1 MSEMEEETRMSK
13 GSLAPGPTATI
24 EPDAGVAG
32 RAGHTRA
39 IGLPP
44 SLLRVGGLLATIVII
59 MVVFQIQN
67 SFFLTGNNMLELVRS
82 MSTLGIVALGE
93 MLVIIAAE
101 IDLSVGAVYGFCAM
115 ALGEMWIHGV
125 PVYVALPATLAIGAL
140 IGVVNAFFTVV
151 VRIPSFI
158 VTLGMFSLAQGLTYL
173 ISGSQSINP
182 QFANP
187 PVDAG
192 QYAFFHG
199 LSGATLP
206 FNIPVQILWLVV
218 AAVIIGLLLHR
229 SLFGFRLT
237 ALGGNPEAARLVGLP
252 VKSYKFWVF
261 AISGLC
267 AAVGGILDF
276 SFISSTSPNA
286 GINNITFPTFAAVII
301 GGASLSGGRGTVI
314 GTLAGALLLGT
325 LANGLNLNLVDPF
338 VQLIAVGIVTIAAV
352 ALDRWAS
359 TLHGRTART

>member
-1 MSEMEEETRMSK
+1 MSK
-13 GSLAPGPTATI
+13 GSLAPGPATAI
-24 EPDAGVAG
+24 ESDAGGAG
-32 RAGHTRA
+32 RAARPRA

-44 SLLRVGGLLATIVII
+44 SLLRVGGLLAAIVII

-67 SFFLTGNNMLELVRS
+67 SFFLTGNNTLELVRS

-93 MLVIIAAE
+93 TLVIIAAE

-115 ALGEMWIHGV
+115 ALGEMWIHGL
-125 PVYVALPATLAIGAL
+125 PVYVALPAALTIGAL

-199 LSGATLP
+199 LAGATLP

-237 ALGGNPEAARLVGLP
+237 AIGGNPEAARLVGLP
-252 VKSYKFWVF
+252 VRSYKFWVF

-267 AAVGGILDF
+267 AAIGGILDF

-301 GGASLSGGRGTVI
+301 GGASLTGGRGTVI

-359 TLHGRTART
+359 TWRGRTARP

>member
-1 MSEMEEETRMSK
+1 MGELEERRMPEQPSTPR
-13 GSLAPGPTATI
+13 AAAVAAAA
-24 EPDAGVAG
+24 EPDPRAAGPAARG
-32 RAGHTRA
+32 RA
-39 IGLPP
+39 IGVPA
-44 SLLRVGGLLATIVII
+44 SLLRVGGLLAAIAII
-59 MVVFQIQN
+59 MVVFQVQN
-67 SFFLTGNNMLELVRS
+67 SFFLTSNNILELVRS

-93 MLVIIAAE
+93 TLVIIAAE

-115 ALGEMWIHGV
+115 ALGEMWIHGLS
-125 PVYVALPATLAIGAL
+125 VYVALPAALAIGAL
-140 IGVVNAFFTVV
+140 IGVINAFFTVV

-187 PVDAG
+187 PVNAS
-192 QYAFFHG
+192 QFAFFHG
-199 LSGATLP
+199 LASSTIL

-218 AAVIIGLLLHR
+218 AAVVVGLLLHR

-237 ALGGNPEAARLVGLP
+237 AIGGNPEAARLVGLP
-252 VKSYKFWVF
+252 VRRYKVWVF

-301 GGASLSGGRGTVI
+301 GGASLAGGRGTVI

-359 TLHGRTART
+359 TLRTRAA

>member
-1 MSEMEEETRMSK
+1 MEEEPGMPK
-13 GSLAPGPTATI
+13 GSLAPQQAAAVEPDVRVAGPT
-24 EPDAGVAG
+24 G
-32 RAGHTRA
+32 RPRV

-44 SLLRVGGLLATIVII
+44 SLLRVGGLLAAIAII
-59 MVVFQIQN
+59 MIVFQTQN
-67 SFFLTGNNMLELVRS
+67 SFFLTGNNMLELVRA

-93 MLVIIAAE
+93 TLVIIAAE

-115 ALGEMWIHGV
+115 ALGEMWIHGLSI
-125 PVYVALPATLAIGAL
+125 YVALPAALAIGAL
-140 IGVVNAFFTVV
+140 IGVINAFFTVV

-187 PVDAG
+187 PVNAT
-192 QYAFFHG
+192 QFAFFHG
-199 LSGATLP
+199 LAGATLP
-206 FNIPVQILWLVV
+206 FNIPVQILWLAV
-218 AAVIIGLLLHR
+218 AAVIVGLLLHR

-252 VKSYKFWVF
+252 VRRYKFWVF

-267 AAVGGILDF
+267 AAIGGILDF

-325 LANGLNLNLVDPF
+325 LANGLDLNMVDPF

-352 ALDRWAS
+352 ALDRWAG
-359 TLHGRTART
+359 TLRTRRG